1 MSYFH
6 IIYTIYISFLVLTC
20 IVVTSQLRKYKHTPL
35 ILAPV
40 ILWLSCISELVG
52 FLYGTYVTYDNG
64 WIYNITDILFFS
76 AFYLMMY
83 RYLRKASTKKVTLVL
98 SVGAIAF
105 YLIRLFTVSSMNV
118 RLSTAHCIAVFV
130 LMIVCALY
138 LTQLIRSNLSIHIR
152 NHPEFF
158 FIGGFLIINLVYAPI
173 YVASDLNLRI
183 FSESFYTYVSSIHS
197 YVYIAV
203 NLLFIFGFVWTK
215 KSAPILDTKRE

>member
-1 MSYFH
+1 MSYYH

-40 ILWLSCISELVG
+40 ILWLSCLSELVG
-52 FLYGTYVTYDNG
+52 FLYGTYITYDNG
-64 WIYNITDILFFS
+64 WIYNTTDILFYGL
-76 AFYLMMY
+76 FYLMMY
-83 RYLRKASTKKVTLVL
+83 RYLANSGLKKMAILL
-98 SVGAIAF
+98 ALGALAF
-105 YLIRLFTVSSMNV
+105 YLIRFFTVPSMNV

-130 LMIVCALY
+130 LIIFCALY
-138 LTQLIRSNLSIHIR
+138 LAQLIRSDRSIHIR
-152 NHPEFF
+152 QHPEFF

-197 YVYIAV
+197 YVYMAV
-203 NLLFIFGFVWTK
+203 NLLFIFGFIWTK
-215 KSAPILDTKRE
+215 KARLF

>member
-1 MSYFH
+1 MSYYH

-40 ILWLSCISELVG
+40 ILWLSCLSELVG

-64 WIYNITDILFFS
+64 WIYNATDILFYGL
-76 AFYLMMY
+76 FYLMMY
-83 RYLRKASTKKVTLVL
+83 RYLAKTVLKKVSLIL
-98 SVGAIAF
+98 SLGALAF
-105 YLIRLFTVSSMNV
+105 YLTSLFSSSSINM
-118 RLSTAHCIAVFV
+118 RLSLAHCIAVFA
-130 LMIVCALY
+130 LIIICGLY
-138 LTQLIRSNLSIHIR
+138 LSQLIRSDRPIHIR
-152 NHPEFF
+152 KHPEFF

-197 YVYIAV
+197 YVYMAV

-215 KSAPILDTKRE
+215 KSAPALDRKRE